1 MKFSKYASRRDKI
14 RQLRS
19 RLVLDSIER
28 SEEMKL
34 LLSLV
39 REEEREKT
47 LASLEGVRDRA
58 EAERARS

>member
-14 RQLRS
+14 RQLRG
-19 RLVLDSIER
+19 RLVADSIER
-28 SEEMKL
+28 QEEMKL

-47 LASLEGVRDRA
+47 LSSLEAARDRA
-58 EAERARS
+58 EAAGR